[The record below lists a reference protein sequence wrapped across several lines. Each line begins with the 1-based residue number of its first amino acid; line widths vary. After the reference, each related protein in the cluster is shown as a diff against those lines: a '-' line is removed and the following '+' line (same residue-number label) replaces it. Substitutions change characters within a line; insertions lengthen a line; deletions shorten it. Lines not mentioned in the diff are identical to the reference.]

1 MYNLVRVDGGSR
13 MKNNIRALSVMLGI
27 ATILLSVAFATIT
40 NSFALPNKV
49 QDKIFD
55 IRITDIDST
64 GINLDDIRITNTNIL
79 FNTHLSFINPSNSF
93 IMEITNNGNIDA
105 KVNKITSIYYD
116 DNYLFEYNNNKY
128 YLRDFTVYTINYA
141 SNNNKNNVVIDSK
154 VSEDDN
160 LLINTNNKIMVTIRL
175 KNENELSE
183 EEKEALNYYLDRFS
197 IEKSISISI
206 DYQEK

>member
-1 MYNLVRVDGGSR
+1 
-13 MKNNIRALSVMLGI
+13 MKNNMRTLSVMLGI

-93 IMEITNNGNIDA
+93 IMEVTNNGNIDA

-128 YLRDFTVYTINYA
+128 YLGDFTIFTINYA
-141 SNNNKNNVVIDSK
+141 SNNNKNNIVIDSK

-160 LLINTNNKIMVTIRL
+160 LLVNTNNKIMVTIRL
-175 KNENELSE
+175 KNENELSDE
-183 EEKEALNYYLDRFS
+183 ENEALNYYLDRFL

>member
-1 MYNLVRVDGGSR
+1 MYNLIRVDGGSR
-13 MKNNIRALSVMLGI
+13 MKNNMRTLSVMLGI

-93 IMEITNNGNIDA
+93 IMEVTNNGNIDA

-128 YLRDFTVYTINYA
+128 YLGDFTIFTINYA
-141 SNNNKNNVVIDSK
+141 SNNNKNNIVIDSK

-160 LLINTNNKIMVTIRL
+160 LLVNTNNKIMVTIRL
-175 KNENELSE
+175 KNENELSDE
-183 EEKEALNYYLDRFS
+183 ENEALNYYLDRFL